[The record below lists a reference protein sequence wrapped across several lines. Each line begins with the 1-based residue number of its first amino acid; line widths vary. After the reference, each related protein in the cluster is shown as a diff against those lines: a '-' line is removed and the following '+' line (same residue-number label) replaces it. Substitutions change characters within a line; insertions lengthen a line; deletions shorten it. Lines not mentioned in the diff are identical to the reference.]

1 MPVANTY
8 TASCW
13 NCLSEFD
20 ALSAVWCSHDPKNPT
35 KLCPFCF
42 RCFCEANEKYKIEF
56 WKHAPQQLVD
66 ELQTLTRSQDRL
78 GDLLI
83 RTRKITTPQL
93 LQALVEQKNTGRR
106 LGEILVS
113 SGFVKQSELEA
124 ALVSQGV
131 NPLRD
136 THGVAY
142 AAKPVWEQSSPE
154 AILQYILSLA
164 ARKGASDVL
173 IEPKETEIQVRYRID
188 GFSFRLDPIPKA
200 FQSALTQKL
209 AATFNLA
216 PGRESRPQTSRSG
229 GHFGENDFDLI
240 LQTLPGPHGIS
251 ATIKLVNRDT
261 FIKDFTVLGMEIE
274 DRVRLMEELKGGFGL
289 VLVTSPAYN
298 GFITTS
304 YALMS
309 FLVQS
314 QSDVLS
320 LEAPIYWVMEG
331 ARQVEIEPGPEGL
344 RVEQTLR
351 SLMAVRPDVIM
362 LSAMPDRGTAQ
373 LAAQLA
379 SSLLVVS
386 SATAPSA
393 AQAVSSVLALGVS
406 PQLLAASLAAVTCQR
421 LVRTIC
427 RICQQPAEAPPPQ
440 ILARHGLTRDDAAN
454 LKFFKGKGCPT
465 CNGVG
470 YRGRRAVFE
479 VMSSTGDVRAAV
491 ADGRPPAEIEAA
503 AILTGMVRMRER
515 CLALVAE
522 GVTTFDEFARLRL

>member
-1 MPVANTY
+1 VIA
-8 TASCW
+8 
-13 NCLSEFD
+13 
-20 ALSAVWCSHDPKNPT
+20 
-35 KLCPFCF
+35 
-42 RCFCEANEKYKIEF
+42 
-56 WKHAPQQLVD
+56 
-66 ELQTLTRSQDRL
+66 
-78 GDLLI
+78 
-83 RTRKITTPQL
+83 
-93 LQALVEQKNTGRR
+93 RR
-106 LGEILVS
+106 
-113 SGFVKQSELEA
+113 VKQTDLAA

-173 IEPKETEIQVRYRID
+173 IEPKESEIQVRYRID

-200 FQSALTQKL
+200 FQDALSQKL
-209 AATFNLA
+209 IATFQLA
-216 PGRESRPQTSRSG
+216 PGREGRPQTSRSAG
-229 GHFGENDFDLI
+229 RFGENDFDLI
-240 LQTLPGPHGIS
+240 LQTLPGPHGTS

-261 FIKDFTVLGMEIE
+261 FIKDFTALGMEIE

-289 VLVTSPAYN
+289 VLVTSPAFN

-309 FLVQS
+309 FLVHS

-320 LEAPIYWVMEG
+320 LEAPIYWVMDG
-331 ARQVEIEPGPEGL
+331 ARQVEIEAGPEGL

-362 LSAMPDRGTAQ
+362 LSSIPDRGTAQ

-386 SATAPSA
+386 SAPAASA
-393 AQAVSSVLALGVS
+393 ALAVSSLLALGVS
-406 PQLLAASLAAVTCQR
+406 PQLLAGSLAASVCQR

-427 RICQQPAEAPPPQ
+427 RICQQPAEAPPGQ
-440 ILARHGLTRDDAAN
+440 ILARHGLSADEVADLA
-454 LKFFKGKGCPT
+454 FFKGRGCPT
-465 CNGVG
+465 CNGIG
-470 YRGRRAVFE
+470 YHGRRAVFE
-479 VMSSTGDVRAAV
+479 VMSSTSDVRAAV
-491 ADGRPPAEIEAA
+491 GAGRPAAEIETAA
-503 AILTGMVRMRER
+503 VITGMVRMRER
-515 CLALVAE
+515 CLALVRE

>member
-1 MPVANTY
+1 MPVANNY
-8 TASCW
+8 LASCW

-42 RCFCEANEKYKIEF
+42 RCFCEASEKYKVEF
-56 WKHAPQQLVD
+56 WKHAPKQLVD

-93 LQALVEQKNTGRR
+93 LEALVEQKNTGRR
-106 LGEILVS
+106 LGEVLVS
-113 SGFVKQSELEA
+113 RGYVRQDDLEA

-173 IEPKETEIQVRYRID
+173 IEPKESEIQVRYRID
-188 GFSFRLDPIPKA
+188 GFSFRLDPIPKG
-200 FQSALTQKL
+200 FQAALTQKL
-209 AATFNLA
+209 VATFRLE
-216 PGRESRPQTSRSG
+216 PGREHRPQTSRSAG
-229 GHFGENDFDLI
+229 RFGENDFDLI
-240 LQTLPGPHGIS
+240 LQTLPGPHGVS

-261 FIKDFTVLGMEIE
+261 FIKDLTALGMEIE

-289 VLVTSPAYN
+289 VLVTSPAFN
-298 GFITTS
+298 GSITTS

-314 QSDVLS
+314 QKDVLS
-320 LEAPIYWVMEG
+320 LEAPIYWTMDG
-331 ARQVEIEPGPEGL
+331 ARQVEIEPGPDGL

-351 SLMAVRPDVIM
+351 SVMAVRPDVIM
-362 LSAMPDRGTAQ
+362 LSALPDRGSAQ

-386 SATAPSA
+386 SGPAPSA
-393 AQAVSSVLALGVS
+393 AHAVSSLLSLGVS
-406 PQLLAASLAAVTCQR
+406 PQLVAGSLAASVCQR
-421 LVRTIC
+421 LVRMIC
-427 RICQQPAEAPPPQ
+427 PVCQQPAEPPPAP
-440 ILARHGLTRDDAAN
+440 ILARHGLAGDDAAA
-454 LKFFKGKGCPT
+454 LRFFKGRGCPN

-479 VMSSTGDVRAAV
+479 VLSCTGDVRAAV
-491 ADGRPPAEIEAA
+491 GGGRPAAEIESAA
-503 AILTGMVRMRER
+503 VMTGMVRMRER
-515 CLALVAE
+515 CLALVRE
-522 GVTTFDEFARLRL
+522 GITTFDEFARLRL